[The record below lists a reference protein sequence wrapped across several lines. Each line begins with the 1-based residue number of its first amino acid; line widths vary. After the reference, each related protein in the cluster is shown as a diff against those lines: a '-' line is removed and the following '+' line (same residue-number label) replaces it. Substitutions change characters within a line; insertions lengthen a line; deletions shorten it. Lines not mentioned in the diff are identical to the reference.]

1 MDYKGQA
8 DLMRRDAEEFD
19 GPGYIIG
26 DLRNA
31 AQSIT
36 DLLARAEAAE
46 KREAELRE
54 LLAVVNNLKKYYP
67 AGQEFSVVTKELSDQ
82 LWDRVKNAEARAEK
96 AEALISWIYNE
107 ATISVEHNMRQYL
120 DWLKDK
126 IEEYHG
132 QKEE

>member
-8 DLMRRDAEEFD
+8 DLMRKDAAEFD

-46 KREAELRE
+46 QRCETLEKIVKEYQEELIPGYR
-54 LLAVVNNLKKYYP
+54 
-67 AGQEFSVVTKELSDQ
+67 D
-82 LWDRVKNAEARAEK
+82 RAEK
-96 AEALISWIYNE
+96 AE
-107 ATISVEHNMRQYL
+107 
-120 DWLKDK
+120 KC
-126 IEEYHG
+126 IEEIKNSRDHKRPSYVVDQILEEWNG

>member
-31 AQSIT
+31 ATAIT
-36 DLLARAEAAE
+36 DLLARAEAVEQQCETLE
-46 KREAELRE
+46 KIVKEYQEELIPGYR
-54 LLAVVNNLKKYYP
+54 
-67 AGQEFSVVTKELSDQ
+67 D
-82 LWDRVKNAEARAEK
+82 RAEK
-96 AEALISWIYNE
+96 AERERDRYKNFFVDVSEKPGCNTCNDIKCEFRPKPGEITRFNCPLW
-107 ATISVEHNMRQYL
+107 R
-120 DWLKDK
+120 
-126 IEEYHG
+126 G